1 MKAVILAGGMGTRI
15 SEESHLRPKP
25 MIEIGGRPM
34 LWHIIAGYARYGVTE
49 FIICLGYK
57 GEQIREYFTSLPYGW
72 DVTLVD
78 TGEATMTGG
87 RLKRIRHLVGE
98 QDFFMTYGDGL
109 GNVNIREL
117 TEAHFYYGALCTV
130 TAVQPPGRF
139 GALNLSGNKVLGFT
153 EKPRGD
159 GGWINGGFFVVNP
172 KALDYIAGDQ
182 TAWEQE
188 PIERLSSE
196 GKLYAYRHHGFWH
209 PMDTMRDKERLE
221 ELWAQGNA
229 PWAK

>member
-1 MKAVILAGGMGTRI
+1 MKCVILAGGMGTRI

-34 LWHIIAGYARYGVTE
+34 LWHIMQIYWRHGIRE
-49 FIICLGYK
+49 FIVCLGYK
-57 GEQIREYFTSLPYGW
+57 GEQIREHFSGAAG
-72 DVTLVD
+72 VTLVD

-87 RLKRIRHLVGE
+87 RLRRIRHLLE
-98 QDFFMTYGDGL
+98 DDFCMTYGDGV
-109 GNVNIREL
+109 GDIDIRDLIYFHRESGSL
-117 TEAHFYYGALCTV
+117 ATV

-139 GALNLSGNKVLGFT
+139 GALNIGGNKVLGFT

-172 KALDYIAGDQ
+172 IALDYIEGDQ

-196 GKLYAYRHHGFWH
+196 GKLYAYRHQGFWH

>member
-15 SEESHLRPKP
+15 SEESHLRPNP